1 MRILIIGAGPGGY
14 ETAAEAAKR
23 GFEVT
28 LVTEGP
34 FGGTCL
40 NEGCIPTKTLVHCD
54 GTLAEAQ
61 ARKAE
66 VVAQLR
72 AGVASLLSN
81 KLITVVQGHAAF
93 RDAKTVVVDGNAYTA
108 DKFIIATGSVPAV
121 LPVPGADRPS
131 VLDSTGILALDEV
144 PARLCVI
151 GGGVIGLEFASI
163 FRKFG
168 AEVTVVEYAK
178 EVLPNFDS
186 DLAKRLRLA
195 LKARG
200 IAVETG
206 ACVTEIGDGF
216 VRYEKKGEAVDV
228 PCDKVLMAVGR
239 RPRVDDLGLEAA
251 GVTYS
256 RRGIAVDDNLQT
268 NVPDIYAIGDV
279 NARLMLAHVAT
290 FQGRRV
296 LNHIQGLPDRIRF
309 DLVPGAVFTV
319 PEAASVGLSEDAAK
333 ERGMAVKC
341 LKSFY
346 RANGKAVSMGETEG
360 YCKWVTDAESGK
372 ILGCHLLGAHSSD
385 LVHEATVLLNFGA
398 SVDDLKNIIHA
409 HPTLSEVLE
418 SAVLS

>member
-144 PARLCVI
+144 PERLCVI

-216 VRYEKKGEAVDV
+216 VRYEKKGETVDV

-239 RPRVDDLGLEAA
+239 RPRVEDLGLEAA

-256 RRGIAVDDNLQT
+256 RRGIAVDDNMLT

-290 FQGRRV
+290 FQGRRA
-296 LNHIQGLPDRIRF
+296 LNHIQGLPDKIRF

-333 ERGMAVKC
+333 ERGIAVKC

>member
-40 NEGCIPTKTLVHCD
+40 NEGCIPTKTLVHCE

-93 RDAKTVVVDGNAYTA
+93 KDAKTVVVDGNEYTA

-121 LPVPGADRPS
+121 LPVPGADRPF
-131 VLDSTGILALDEV
+131 VLDSTGILTLEEV

-178 EVLPNFDS
+178 EVLPNFDG

-200 IAVETG
+200 IAVETS

-216 VRYEKKGEAVDV
+216 VRYEKKGETVDV

-251 GVTYS
+251 GVAYS
-256 RRGIAVDDNLQT
+256 RRGIAVDDNMLT

-290 FQGRRV
+290 FQGRRA
-296 LNHIQGLPDRIRF
+296 LNHIQGLPDKIRF

-333 ERGMAVKC
+333 ERGIAVKC

>member
-40 NEGCIPTKTLVHCD
+40 NEGCIPTKTLVHCE

-93 RDAKTVVVDGNAYTA
+93 KDAKTVVVDGNEYTA

-121 LPVPGADRPS
+121 LPVPGADRPF
-131 VLDSTGILALDEV
+131 VLDSTGILALEEV

-178 EVLPNFDS
+178 EVLPNFDG

-216 VRYEKKGEAVDV
+216 VRYEKKGETVDV

-251 GVTYS
+251 GVAYS
-256 RRGIAVDDNLQT
+256 RRGIAVDDNMLT

-290 FQGRRV
+290 FQGRRA
-296 LNHIQGLPDRIRF
+296 LNHIQGLPDKIRF

-333 ERGMAVKC
+333 ERGIAVKC

>member
-1 MRILIIGAGPGGY
+1 MEQMKQNKTQFKLVAFDLDGTICNTLKDIASSLNRALAKLGYPTFTDEGVSGIIGKSIVY
-14 ETAAEAAKR
+14 MCK
-23 GFEVT
+23 
-28 LVTEGP
+28 
-34 FGGTCL
+34 
-40 NEGCIPTKTLVHCD
+40 
-54 GTLAEAQ
+54 
-61 ARKAE
+61 
-66 VVAQLR
+66 
-72 AGVASLLSN
+72 
-81 KLITVVQGHAAF
+81 HA
-93 RDAKTVVVDGNAYTA
+93 
-108 DKFIIATGSVPAV
+108 VPADNPDAWV
-121 LPVPGADRPS
+121 DVRDGFLEDYAEHLCDTTVPYPEMTEM
-131 VLDSTGILALDEV
+131 LH
-144 PARLCVI
+144 
-151 GGGVIGLEFASI
+151 
-163 FRKFG
+163 
-168 AEVTVVEYAK
+168 
-178 EVLPNFDS
+178 
-186 DLAKRLRLA
+186 A

-216 VRYEKKGEAVDV
+216 VRYEKKGETVDV

-239 RPRVDDLGLEAA
+239 RPRVEDLGLEAA

-290 FQGRRV
+290 FQGRRA

>member
-66 VVAQLR
+66 VVSQLR

-121 LPVPGADRPS
+121 LPVPGADRPF
-131 VLDSTGILALDEV
+131 VLDSTGILALEEV

-216 VRYEKKGEAVDV
+216 VRYEKKGETVDV

-239 RPRVDDLGLEAA
+239 RPRVEDLGLEAA

-268 NVPDIYAIGDV
+268 NIPDIYAIGDV

>member
-54 GTLAEAQ
+54 GTLVEAQ

-66 VVAQLR
+66 VVSQLR

-131 VLDSTGILALDEV
+131 VLDSTGILALEEV

-216 VRYEKKGEAVDV
+216 VRYEKKGETVDV

-256 RRGIAVDDNLQT
+256 RRGVAVDDNLQT

-290 FQGRRV
+290 FQGRRA

>member
-14 ETAAEAAKR
+14 ESAAEAAK
-23 GFEVT
+23 GGSGVT
-28 LVTEGP
+28 HVTEGP

-40 NEGCIPTKTLVHCD
+40 NEGCIPTKTLAHCD

-93 RDAKTVVVDGNAYTA
+93 KDAKTVVVDGNAYTA

-121 LPVPGADRPS
+121 LPVPGADRPF

-216 VRYEKKGEAVDV
+216 VRYEKKGETVDV

-239 RPRVDDLGLEAA
+239 RPRVEDLGLEAA

-256 RRGIAVDDNLQT
+256 RRGIAVDDNMQT
-268 NVPDIYAIGDV
+268 NIPDIYAIGDV

>member
-28 LVTEGP
+28 LVAEGP

-40 NEGCIPTKTLVHCD
+40 NEGCIPTKTLSHFR
-54 GTLAEAQ
+54 GTLADAQ
-61 ARKAE
+61 VRKTA
-66 VVAQLR
+66 VVDQLR
-72 AGVASLLSN
+72 AGIASLMSN
-81 KLITVVQGHAAF
+81 KLITVVPGHAAF
-93 RDAKTVVVDGNAYTA
+93 KDAKTVVVDGNEYTA
-108 DKFIIATGSVPAV
+108 DKIIIATGSVPAV
-121 LPVPGADRPS
+121 LPVPGADRPF
-131 VLDSTGILALDEV
+131 VLDSTGILELEEV
-144 PARLCVI
+144 PAHLCVI

-168 AEVTVVEYAK
+168 SEVTVVEYAK

-200 IAVETG
+200 IAIETG

-216 VRYEKKGEAVDV
+216 VRYEKKGESVDV

-251 GVTYS
+251 GVDYS
-256 RRGIAVDDNLQT
+256 RRGISVDDNMLT

-296 LNHIQGLPDRIRF
+296 LNHIEGLQDRIRF
-309 DLVPGAVFTV
+309 DLVPAAVFTE
-319 PEAASVGLSEDAAK
+319 PEAAAVGLTEDAAK
-333 ERGMAVKC
+333 ERGIAVKC
-341 LKSFY
+341 LKSFF
-346 RANGKAVSMGETEG
+346 RANGKAVSMDETEG

-372 ILGCHLLGAHSSD
+372 ILGCHLFGAHSSD

>member
-216 VRYEKKGEAVDV
+216 VRYEKKGETVDV

-239 RPRVDDLGLEAA
+239 RPRVEDLGLEAA

-268 NVPDIYAIGDV
+268 NIPDIYAIGDV

>member
-66 VVAQLR
+66 VVSQLR

-131 VLDSTGILALDEV
+131 VLDSTRIL
-144 PARLCVI
+144 VI

-216 VRYEKKGEAVDV
+216 VRYEKKGETVDV

-256 RRGIAVDDNLQT
+256 RRGVAVDDNLQT

-290 FQGRRV
+290 FQGRRA

>member
-40 NEGCIPTKTLVHCD
+40 NEGCIPTKTLVHCE

-81 KLITVVQGHAAF
+81 KLITVVQGHASF
-93 RDAKTVVVDGNAYTA
+93 KDAKTVVVDGNEYTA

-121 LPVPGADRPS
+121 LPVPGADRPF
-131 VLDSTGILALDEV
+131 VLDSTGILALEEV

-216 VRYEKKGEAVDV
+216 VRYEKKGETVDV

-251 GVTYS
+251 GVAYS
-256 RRGIAVDDNLQT
+256 RRGIAVDDNMLT

-290 FQGRRV
+290 FQGRRA
-296 LNHIQGLPDRIRF
+296 LNHIQGLPDKIRF

-333 ERGMAVKC
+333 ERGIAVKC

>member
-66 VVAQLR
+66 VVSQLR

-131 VLDSTGILALDEV
+131 VLDSTGILALEEV

-216 VRYEKKGEAVDV
+216 VRYEKKGETVDV

-239 RPRVDDLGLEAA
+239 RPRVEDLGLEAA

-268 NVPDIYAIGDV
+268 NIPDIYAIGDV

>member
-66 VVAQLR
+66 VVSQLR

-131 VLDSTGILALDEV
+131 VLDSTRILALEEV

-216 VRYEKKGEAVDV
+216 VRYEKKGETVDV

-256 RRGIAVDDNLQT
+256 RRGVAVDDNLQT

-290 FQGRRV
+290 FQGRRA

>member
-40 NEGCIPTKTLVHCD
+40 NEGCIPTKTLVHCE

-93 RDAKTVVVDGNAYTA
+93 KDAKTVVVDGNEYTA

-121 LPVPGADRPS
+121 LPVPGADRPF
-131 VLDSTGILALDEV
+131 VLDSTGILALEEV

-178 EVLPNFDS
+178 EVLPNFDG

-206 ACVTEIGDGF
+206 ACVTEIRDGF
-216 VRYEKKGEAVDV
+216 VRYEKKGETVDV

-251 GVTYS
+251 GVAYS
-256 RRGIAVDDNLQT
+256 RRGIAVDDNMLT

-290 FQGRRV
+290 FQGRRA
-296 LNHIQGLPDRIRF
+296 LNHIQGLPDKIRF

-333 ERGMAVKC
+333 ERGIAVKC

>member
-81 KLITVVQGHAAF
+81 KQITVVQGHAAF

-216 VRYEKKGEAVDV
+216 VRYEKKGETVDV

-256 RRGIAVDDNLQT
+256 RRGIAVDDDLQT

-290 FQGRRV
+290 FQGRRA

>member
-40 NEGCIPTKTLVHCD
+40 NEGCIPTKTLVHCE

-93 RDAKTVVVDGNAYTA
+93 KDAKTVVVDGNEYTA

-121 LPVPGADRPS
+121 LPVPGADRPF
-131 VLDSTGILALDEV
+131 VLDSTGILALEEV

-206 ACVTEIGDGF
+206 ACVNEIGDGF
-216 VRYEKKGEAVDV
+216 VRYEKKGETVDV

-251 GVTYS
+251 GVAYS
-256 RRGIAVDDNLQT
+256 RRGIAVDDNMLT

-290 FQGRRV
+290 FQGRRA
-296 LNHIQGLPDRIRF
+296 LNHIQGLPDKIRF

-333 ERGMAVKC
+333 ERGIAVKC

>member
-40 NEGCIPTKTLVHCD
+40 NEGCIPTKTLVHCE

-93 RDAKTVVVDGNAYTA
+93 KDAKTVVVDGNEYTA

-121 LPVPGADRPS
+121 LPVPGADRPF
-131 VLDSTGILALDEV
+131 VLDSTGILALEEV

-216 VRYEKKGEAVDV
+216 VRYEKKGETVDV

-251 GVTYS
+251 GVAYS
-256 RRGIAVDDNLQT
+256 RRGIAVDDNMLT

-290 FQGRRV
+290 FQGRRA
-296 LNHIQGLPDRIRF
+296 LNHIQGLPDKIRF

-333 ERGMAVKC
+333 ERGIAVKC

>member
-66 VVAQLR
+66 VVSQLR

-216 VRYEKKGEAVDV
+216 VRYEKKGETVDV

-239 RPRVDDLGLEAA
+239 RPRVEDLGLEAA

>member
-66 VVAQLR
+66 VVSQLR

-121 LPVPGADRPS
+121 LPVPGADRPF
-131 VLDSTGILALDEV
+131 VLDSTGILALEEV
-144 PARLCVI
+144 PERLCVI

-216 VRYEKKGEAVDV
+216 VRYEKKGETVDV

>member
-66 VVAQLR
+66 VVSQLR

-131 VLDSTGILALDEV
+131 VLDSTGILALEEV

-216 VRYEKKGEAVDV
+216 VRYEKKGETVDV

-256 RRGIAVDDNLQT
+256 RRGVAVDDNLQT

-290 FQGRRV
+290 FQGRRA

>member
-66 VVAQLR
+66 VVSQLR

-121 LPVPGADRPS
+121 LPVPGADRPF

-216 VRYEKKGEAVDV
+216 VRYEKKGETVDV

-239 RPRVDDLGLEAA
+239 RPRVEDLGLEAA

>member
-66 VVAQLR
+66 VVSQLR

-121 LPVPGADRPS
+121 LPVLGADRPF
-131 VLDSTGILALDEV
+131 VLDSTGILALEEV

-216 VRYEKKGEAVDV
+216 VRYEKKGETVDV

-239 RPRVDDLGLEAA
+239 RPRVEDLGLEAA

-256 RRGIAVDDNLQT
+256 RRGVAVDDNLQT

-290 FQGRRV
+290 FQGRRA